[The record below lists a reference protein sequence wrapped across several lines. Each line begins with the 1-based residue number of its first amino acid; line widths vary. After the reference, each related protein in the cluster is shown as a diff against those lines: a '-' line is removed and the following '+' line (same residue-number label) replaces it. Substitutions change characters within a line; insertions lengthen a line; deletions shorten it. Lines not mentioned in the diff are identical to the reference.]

1 MVKNK
6 KILVVGLANK
16 YSIAAAISQSLS
28 ENGATLGF
36 SYQNERF
43 EKFIDEFSKETNGA
57 FTEICDVA
65 KDSDIKSLVKR
76 AVDEWGEIDG
86 LVHSVGFAPADQKV
100 IAVARRGG
108 GQIGHIRATAWLGD
122 AQRNPFLTVE
132 DWRGH
137 LCLHPLRPSGPPQSA
152 TYGS

>member
-43 EKFIDEFSKETNGA
+43 EKFIDEFSEETNGCLLY
-57 FTEICDVA
+57 TSPSPR
-65 KDSDIKSLVKR
+65 DS
-76 AVDEWGEIDG
+76 
-86 LVHSVGFAPADQKV
+86 
-100 IAVARRGG
+100 
-108 GQIGHIRATAWLGD
+108 
-122 AQRNPFLTVE
+122 
-132 DWRGH
+132 
-137 LCLHPLRPSGPPQSA
+137 
-152 TYGS
+152 